1 MKRTKRKA
9 TIEQVI
15 RALLDNDTPF
25 SPTWL
30 HRFSDLEA
38 SDLEKLKKIWFQI
51 NPERRLNLLRDLED
65 LAEADTLVSFDSL
78 ARFAL
83 EDSDMR
89 VRAAAID
96 LLWECEDRH
105 LVPVFLD
112 ILEKDESPEVRAA
125 AAKALGLFVYLGELE
140 EIPETMLRQIEDS
153 LLDQFTSNEPK
164 AIRLNA
170 LESLG
175 YSQREEVIPL
185 IQNAYYS
192 NDIQWMSS
200 ALCAMGRSADL
211 RWEPVVLEALD
222 SPTPAIQVEA
232 VRAAGELELK
242 SARQPL
248 LELLEN
254 PEALDQD
261 VYFATI
267 WSLSKI
273 GGESVRE
280 TLEALLDE
288 TEDDEEIDLLET
300 ALENLEFTEDD
311 TIFQMFDF
319 DFSDEEDLRETSE
332 EDEEDHIM

>member
-1 MKRTKRKA
+1 MKRTKQKA

-30 HRFSDLEA
+30 HRFSDLES
-38 SDLEKLKKIWFQI
+38 SDLDKIKKIWLQI

-65 LAEADTLVSFDSL
+65 LAEADTLVSFDNL

-105 LVPVFLD
+105 LAPVFLHM
-112 ILEKDESPEVRAA
+112 LEEDESPEVRAA

-140 EIPETMLRQIEDS
+140 EIPETMQRQIEDA

-164 AIRLNA
+164 AVRLNA

-185 IQNAYYS
+185 IQNAYFS
-192 NDIQWMSS
+192 NDTQWMSS
-200 ALCAMGRSADL
+200 ALCAMGRSADP
-211 RWEPVVLEALD
+211 RWEPIVLKALD

-248 LELLEN
+248 LEMLEN

-261 VYFATI
+261 VYFAAI
-267 WSLSKI
+267 WSLSQI

-280 TLEALLDE
+280 TLEGLLDE

-311 TIFQMFDF
+311 TIFQMFNF
-319 DFSDEEDLRETSE
+319 DIADEEDLRKASE
-332 EDEEDHIM
+332 EGDENQ

>member
-1 MKRTKRKA
+1 MKRTKQKA

-30 HRFSDLEA
+30 HRFSDLEQG
-38 SDLEKLKKIWFQI
+38 DLEKIKKIWTQI
-51 NPERRLNLLRDLED
+51 HPERRLNLLRDLEE
-65 LAEADTLVSFDSL
+65 LAEADTLVSFDDL

-105 LVPVFLD
+105 LAPIFLQM
-112 ILEKDESPEVRAA
+112 LEKDESTDVRAA
-125 AAKALGLFVYLGELE
+125 AARALGLFVYLGELE
-140 EIPETMLRQIEDS
+140 EIPESLQHQIEET
-153 LLDQFTSNEPK
+153 LLDQFASNQAK
-164 AIRLNA
+164 VVRLNA

-192 NDIQWMSS
+192 NDAQWMSS

-211 RWEPVVLEALD
+211 RWESIILKALD
-222 SPTPAIQVEA
+222 NPIPSVQVEA
-232 VRAAGELELK
+232 IRAAGELELK

-248 LELLEN
+248 LDLLED
-254 PEALDQD
+254 PESLDQD

-273 GGESVRE
+273 GGEAVRE
-280 TLEALLDE
+280 TLEALLDN
-288 TEDDEEIDLLET
+288 TDDDEEIDLLET

-311 TIFQMFDF
+311 TIFQMFNF
-319 DFSDEEDLRETSE
+319 DVTDEEVLRRKSE
-332 EDEEDHIM
+332 ENDED